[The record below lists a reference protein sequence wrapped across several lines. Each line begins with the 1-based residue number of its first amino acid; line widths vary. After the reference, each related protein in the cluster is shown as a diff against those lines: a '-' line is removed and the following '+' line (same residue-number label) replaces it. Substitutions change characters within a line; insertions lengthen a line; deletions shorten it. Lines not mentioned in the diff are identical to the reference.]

1 MKFEVTRKSPV
12 KAACDVLVVGVFE
25 GDKRPRAQ
33 DKAFGETLDPL
44 FAQAKREGFEGK
56 SSQIVEFTPGEAMAA
71 HKVLLVGLGKRDEF
85 NLDQLRGAISNTIKR
100 CVALSAKRVAIASF
114 GTDAIDAAAAAE
126 GVVSVC
132 ILATYKYLAHKTADA
147 KPCPIQTVTLL
158 PCDSAEAKA
167 ASKGV
172 ERGRIIAEAICFARD
187 LVNCPANVAT
197 PAYIAD
203 QACEMAQKYG
213 LKSRVLKPAQMKKI
227 GLNLILA
234 VGQGSAQE
242 PRFIIVE
249 YKAPDAKKTVAIVGK
264 GLTYDAGGLCLKPGK
279 GMDTM
284 KGDMAGAAA
293 VLAAIR
299 AAAELK
305 APVNILCV
313 VPATENLPGGEA
325 VKPGDIVTAFS
336 GKTVEINDTDA
347 EGRLILADAVAYA
360 EKEKVDEI
368 IDIAT
373 LTGACEV
380 ALGKKIAGLMATDQ
394 GMVERLKSAGAAGGE
409 KLWQLPLEK
418 EYEDTLKSDI
428 ADMKNCAREAGA
440 ITAAQFIGKHIDKTL
455 WAHLDIAGTSWSEAS
470 PLMAAPGGTGF
481 GVYALVNYVLGW
493 EER

>member
-1 MKFEVTRKSPV
+1 MKFEVTRKSPAR
-12 KAACDVLVVGVFE
+12 AACDVLIVGVFE
-25 GDKRPRAQ
+25 GDKKPCAQ
-33 DKAFGETLDPL
+33 DEALGSALVPL

-56 SSQIVEFTPGEAMAA
+56 ASQTVEFTPGESLAA
-71 HKVLLVGLGKRDEF
+71 HKVLLVGLGKQKEF
-85 NLDQLRGAISNTIKR
+85 NLDKLRGAISNTIKR

-114 GTDAIDAAAAAE
+114 GTDAIDASAAAE
-126 GVVSVC
+126 AAASVC
-132 ILATYKYLAHKTADA
+132 ILATYKYLAHKTGDA
-147 KPCPIQTVTLL
+147 KPCPVQSVTLL
-158 PCDSAEAKA
+158 PCDPDKAKA
-167 ASKGV
+167 ANKGM
-172 ERGRIIAEAICFARD
+172 ERGRIIAEAVCFARD

-197 PAYIAD
+197 PSYIAD
-203 QACEMAQKYG
+203 EAARMAALYG
-213 LKSRVLKPAQMKKI
+213 LKSRVMKPAQMSKI
-227 GLNLILA
+227 GLNLVLA
-234 VGQGSAQE
+234 VSQGSVQE
-242 PRFIIVE
+242 PRFVTVE
-249 YKAPDAKKTVAIVGK
+249 YKAPGAKKTIAIVGK
-264 GLTYDAGGLCLKPGK
+264 GLTYDAGGLCLKPGR

-305 APVNILCV
+305 ASVNILCV
-313 VPATENLPGGEA
+313 VPATENLPSGEA

-418 EYEDTLKSDI
+418 EYEDTLKSEV
-428 ADMKNCAREAGA
+428 ADMKNCPREAGA
-440 ITAAQFIGKHIDKTL
+440 ITAAQFIGKHIDKTP
-455 WAHLDIAGTSWSEAS
+455 WAHLDIAGPSWSDS
-470 PLMAAPGGTGF
+470 GPLMAATGGTGF
-481 GVYALVNYVLGW
+481 GVYTLVNYLLSSA
-493 EER
+493 